1 MENALDKPSST
12 SSCGPHHYDART
24 VRCCSQAALSQIC
37 QSSASLLKHNN
48 LMLRSER
55 RERLEAWAASESA
68 FAHSQ
73 YYAAVNLRAFFAR
86 AGNLLS
92 IEKPTFSA
100 RMMVAIVS
108 KRGLAPGA
116 SVL

>member
-1 MENALDKPSST
+1 MRSNLF
-12 SSCGPHHYDART
+12 
-24 VRCCSQAALSQIC
+24 
-37 QSSASLLKHNN
+37 KHNN
-48 LMLRSER
+48 RMLRSER

-68 FAHSQ
+68 FGHSQ
-73 YYAAVNLRAFFAR
+73 YCAAFNLRAFLAR
-86 AGNLLS
+86 TGNLLS
-92 IEKPTFSA
+92 IENPTFSA